1 MTISGMDEFQSVCRE
16 NLIRWYRENKSERV
30 PAWSETYI
38 VWSVKALGNYKCLA
52 STSLPD
58 TIYAEYTFN
67 GDKGDLYED
76 VYEKL
81 TNTVIKDK

>member
-1 MTISGMDEFQSVCRE
+1 MTIAGMDEFQSVCRE
-16 NLIRWYRENKSERV
+16 NLIRWYRENKQGRV

-58 TIYAEYTFN
+58 TIYAEFTFN
-67 GDKGDLYED
+67 GAKEECYMD

-81 TNTVIKDK
+81 TNTVLKDK